1 MSRATITLPSDL
13 LDELMRMVPA
23 KSKTEAV
30 MIAIKEE
37 IRLKK
42 IEKIKNMAGAM
53 EFVSEA
59 EELRHGDVRLG

>member
-1 MSRATITLPSDL
+1 
-13 LDELMRMVPA
+13 MRMIPA

-42 IEKIKNMAGAM
+42 IERIKNMAGVM
-53 EFVSEA
+53 EFVPEA
-59 EELRHGDVRLG
+59 EGLRHGDARLG